1 MIDANEHATT
11 YSYDSLS
18 RLLATTDAE
27 GQTPSAT
34 YDALDNKLT
43 KTDAETVVTRY
54 QYDTLNRLTTLNF
67 VEGGPTNA
75 ETNVHTTV
83 VYDALGRQTEV
94 IDPRGNLSS
103 CHLS

>member
-1 MIDANEHATT
+1 MVTTTFPAALPDQTPGQTIVVYDAVGNRKKVIDANEHATT

-34 YDALDNKLT
+34 Y
-43 KTDAETVVTRY
+43 E
-54 QYDTLNRLTTLNF
+54 
-67 VEGGPTNA
+67 
-75 ETNVHTTV
+75 TTV

-103 CHLS
+103 YHLS